1 MNTSLPR
8 TFIERMTHTYGSA
21 GAQWC
26 AALPGHLAQLA
37 LQWDLVLGDPFPLT
51 MNYVCRAMHRT
62 HRTPLVLKTGFP
74 AEEFAAELAM
84 YDQYRG
90 RTGVQCIA
98 IDHAQYAVV
107 LEHINPGTRLD
118 DAGMSDQ
125 QQAHVI
131 AGLIRDSVFP
141 HDRGVDIPSIDTIVN
156 DIRPH
161 ARMICAQRPELFSLE
176 HIERACHI
184 MTTSTTRTKWYPLH
198 GDLHAGNVLLR
209 DRRYVHI
216 DPQGLIGPMVYEC
229 TPFIRDRHKSVAH
242 AQESNEQTGALQQ
255 VFADALDIPVVVVAQ
270 WCYATAVCSAWWS
283 FQSTQS
289 IEPADYRAVDDFW
302 TLLQMHNAM

>member
-1 MNTSLPR
+1 MKASLPGS
-8 TFIERMTHTYGSA
+8 FIERMTRTYGSA

-26 AALPGHLAQLA
+26 AALPHHLGRLA
-37 LQWDLVLGDPFPLT
+37 VQWDLVLGDPFPLT

-62 HRTPLVLKTGFP
+62 QRKPLVLKTGFP

-107 LEHINPGTRLD
+107 LEHVNPGTRLD

-125 QQAHVI
+125 QQAHVV

-141 HDRGVDIPSIDTIVN
+141 HDRAVDIPSIDTIVN

-161 ARMICAQRPELFSLE
+161 ARMICAQRPELFSIE

-184 MTTSTTRTKWYPLH
+184 MTMSTRRTTWYPLH

-209 DRRYVHI
+209 DQRYVHI

-229 TPFIRDRHKSVAH
+229 TPFIRDRHKRVAYT
-242 AQESNEQTGALQQ
+242 QESNEQTGALQQ
-255 VFADALDIPVVVVAQ
+255 VFADALDVPVLLVAQ

-302 TLLQMHNAM
+302 TLLQMHQAA